1 MVAVVVAGGLL
12 GSLFAFFGQSWGLW
26 GASPRV
32 WGVVESIDLQNGV
45 ELPFGRFF
53 FLSFWQLFPV
63 VPSNIDF
70 VFSMFFLIF
79 CIFCT
84 IMHLLDKEN
93 LLSPTKLVLKRY

>member
-53 FLSFWQLFPV
+53 FCPSSNFFQLYHPTLILYFPC
-63 VPSNIDF
+63 
-70 VFSMFFLIF
+70 FF
-79 CIFCT
+79 
-84 IMHLLDKEN
+84 
-93 LLSPTKLVLKRY
+93 